1 MKKHKINKEIL
12 KYINRLS
19 DYLFVLARQTN
30 KTEVLWKPLKN
41 NLNCIMPIKN
51 RISKFEN
58 EITQW
63 RHYFH
68 ENPELAYK
76 EKNTSKK
83 VVELL
88 KNL

>member
-1 MKKHKINKEIL
+1 
-12 KYINRLS
+12 
-19 DYLFVLARQTN
+19 
-30 KTEVLWKPLKN
+30 
-41 NLNCIMPIKN
+41 MPIKN

-76 EKNTSKK
+76 EKNTAKK
-83 VVELL
+83 VGTIKSLMLIKL
-88 KNL
+88 KLVLVKLE